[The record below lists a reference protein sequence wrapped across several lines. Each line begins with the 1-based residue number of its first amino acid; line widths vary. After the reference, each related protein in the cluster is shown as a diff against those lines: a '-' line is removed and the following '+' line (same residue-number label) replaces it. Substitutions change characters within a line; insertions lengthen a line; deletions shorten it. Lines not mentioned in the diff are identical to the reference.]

1 MGLYTMELAELDA
14 KTVAELQELAS
25 NVGLE
30 NYTKYRKREL
40 IVELLKV
47 LTKQEAYLLS
57 RDLGDFNEGYGFLR
71 VENYSRD
78 RRIFMFPPRN
88 PPV

>member
-1 MGLYTMELAELDA
+1 MELAELDA

-40 IVELLKV
+40 IVEL
-47 LTKQEAYLLS
+47 
-57 RDLGDFNEGYGFLR
+57 
-71 VENYSRD
+71 
-78 RRIFMFPPRN
+78 
-88 PPV
+88 